1 MGKILDLARNT
12 ANMILTSFGFES
24 DITLIKDNLTVTIQ
38 GLALVHHLS
47 FDTENQTV
55 NSKNAHITVSESS
68 LIAVNFPYRNAKN
81 EVFLR
86 GILVSFEDSNGISKT
101 YIVKENF
108 ADETLGTIVLNLG
121 LYVE

>member
-1 MGKILDLARNT
+1 MGRILELARNT

-24 DITLIKDNLTVTIQ
+24 DITLTKDNLTVVIQ

-68 LIAVNFPYRNAKN
+68 LIAANFPYRNAKN

-86 GILVSFEDSNGISKT
+86 NVLVSFEDSNGISKT